1 MIEFGIEPGDTVGA
15 AVSGG
20 VDSMVLLDVLC
31 NLRDE
36 LNIIIE
42 VYHFEHRIRGQASLD
57 DMRFVEAQCAARG
70 VGCVTGREDVVRL
83 AREWGVSLETA
94 ARHARYAFLDAQRAG
109 LIATAHHAGD
119 MAETVI
125 MNLCRGS
132 GLKGLCGIPER
143 RGRYIR
149 PLLGVTREE
158 IENYAAENGVKYV
171 HDATNDDTAY
181 TRNFVRAQVLPLL
194 KTVNEQAVS
203 HIAAAAKLLAEDEE
217 ALAEAAQNAG
227 GIQTNKDGTGVG
239 IDIAVLLGQNTA
251 VRKRMIRLALQM
263 SGGLNDISSGHVD
276 DVLMLAE
283 RNVSGK
289 SVELP
294 GGFAAAVEYGKL
306 SIGKKKE
313 KNYNNALVRFNGR
326 GHYELHGIELWCE
339 AGVGMVREPK
349 TECFDM
355 EALNGACFRRR
366 QDGDYIRPLGMSG
379 KKRLSDYLSDRKVP
393 LLARDSLVVLAKD
406 SEVFWVVGVGVSET
420 TKTREN
426 TGCYILRYGEKSN
439 A

>member
-1 MIEFGIEPGDTVGA
+1 MIEFGIRTGDTVGA

-20 VDSMVLLDVLC
+20 IDSMVLLDVLC

-42 VYHFEHRIRGQASLD
+42 VYHFEHGIRGQASLD
-57 DMRFVEAQCAARG
+57 DMRFVEAQCAVRG

-94 ARHARYAFLDAQRAG
+94 ARHARYAFLDAQQAG
-109 LIATAHHAGD
+109 FIATAHHAGD

-149 PLLGVTREE
+149 PLLGISREE
-158 IENYAAENGVKYV
+158 IENYAAENGVTYV
-171 HDATNDDTAY
+171 HDATNDDTGY

-194 KTVNEQAVS
+194 KAVNEQAVS
-203 HIAAAAKLLAEDEE
+203 HIAATAKLLAEDEE
-217 ALAEAAQNAG
+217 ALMEAARNAG
-227 GIQTNKDGTGVG
+227 GIERNANSVR
-239 IDIAVLLGQNTA
+239 IDMRVLLGQSMA
-251 VRKRMIRLALQM
+251 VRKRMIRLALRM
-263 SGGLNDISSGHVD
+263 AGGLKDISSGHVD

-294 GGFAAAVEYGKL
+294 GGFAAAAEYGKL

-313 KNYNNALVRFNGR
+313 KNYNNALVRFIGQGR
-326 GHYELHGIELWCE
+326 YEVQGIELWCE
-339 AGVGMVREPK
+339 AGAGMVREPR

-355 EALNGACFRRR
+355 EGLKGACFRHR
-366 QDGDYIRPLGMSG
+366 QEGDYIRPLGMSG

-393 LLARDSLVVLAKD
+393 LHSRDSLVVLAKG
-406 SEVFWVVGVGVSET
+406 SEVFWVIGVGVSET
-420 TKTREN
+420 TKAREN